1 MLQFFKYVL
10 ATLVGLLLF
19 FVVGFFL
26 LIGIAASFSSDPET
40 TVATNS
46 VLKLNLNRAI
56 DETAADNPFNE
67 LNLPGFGNAPANAGL
82 VQIKEAL
89 ANARLDENIRGI
101 YLEANYPA
109 AGYATLEEI
118 RNALLDFKKSGKFV
132 FSYGEVYSEKGFY
145 LSSVADQIYLN
156 PAGLLELNGLSTEY
170 TFFKGTLDKLEIK
183 PEIFKVGDYK
193 SAVEPF
199 TREDMSEPSR
209 EQTLSFL
216 NSLNDFAFQNIAQ
229 ARGLSTEALNRIA
242 DSLSVQNPNDA
253 LRYKLVT
260 HLGYFDQVETAMR
273 KRLKVSEDK
282 KIDYVTLSKYRK
294 APKLV
299 KSSDS
304 ENRIAV
310 IVASGEIVSGNGD
323 GDNIGSD
330 KIAAEIRKA
339 RLDKKVK
346 AVVLRINSPGGSALA
361 SDVMWREVELTKQVK
376 PIIASMSDVAAS
388 GGYYMAMGCNKIVAH
403 PNTITGSIGVF
414 GIIPNVENFLRNKL
428 GITTDYV
435 ETNEYAEFPSAT
447 HEMTAFEK
455 GIIQKSVE
463 QTYDSFTNKAAQG
476 RKMPQEAIKK
486 IASGRVWSGAEAK
499 QNGLVDELGG
509 LEDAIR
515 IAAQAAKLKADDYR
529 VRYYPAPKSFVQEFL
544 SDMNEE
550 NEARILRNQLGPLAP
565 YAKAL
570 QKMQR
575 LQGIQAR
582 LPFDV
587 EIR

>member
-19 FVVGFFL
+19 FVVGFFM
-26 LIGIAASFSSDPET
+26 LIGIAASFSSNPET
-40 TVATNS
+40 TVTANS
-46 VLKLNLNRAI
+46 VLKINLNRAI
-56 DETAADNPFNE
+56 DETAADNPFDE

-89 ANARLDENIRGI
+89 ANAKLDENIRGI

-109 AGYATLEEI
+109 AGFATLEEI

-145 LSSVADQIYLN
+145 LSSIADQIYLN
-156 PAGLLELNGLSTEY
+156 PAGGMELNGLSTEY

-199 TREDMSEPSR
+199 IREDMSEPSR

-216 NSLNDFAFQNIAQ
+216 NSINDFSFQNIAK
-229 ARGLSTEALNRIA
+229 ARGLTIETLNRIS
-242 DSLSVQNPNDA
+242 DSLLVQNPNDA
-253 LRYKLVT
+253 LRYQLVT
-260 HLGYFDQVETAMR
+260 HLGYFDQVETEMR

-282 KIDYVTLSKYRK
+282 KIDYITLTKYRK

-299 KSSDS
+299 ESNDS

-310 IVASGEIVSGNGD
+310 IVASGEIVSGDGD

-361 SDVMWREVELTKQVK
+361 SDVMWREVELTKQAK
-376 PIIASMSDVAAS
+376 PIVASMSDVAAS
-388 GGYYMAMGCNKIVAH
+388 GGYYMAMGCSKIVAH

-455 GIIQKSVE
+455 SVIQRGVE
-463 QTYDSFTNKAAQG
+463 QTYDAFTRKAAQG

-515 IAAQAAKLKADDYR
+515 IAAQSAKLKTGDYR
-529 VRYYPAPKSFVQEFL
+529 VRYYPAPKSFVEEFL
-544 SDMNEE
+544 SNASEE